1 MKVGQRSEQDEA
13 MGLLTRLRTQKDEML
28 IQMEA
33 HTYYQLLSLCAPFVL
48 QFLIL
53 SVGAFVEAVSTHQ

>member
-13 MGLLTRLRTQKDEML
+13 MGLLTRLRTRKDEML

-33 HTYYQLLSLCAPFVL
+33 HTYYQLLSLCAPFV
-48 QFLIL
+48 
-53 SVGAFVEAVSTHQ
+53 